1 MREHEVEKALKDAIE
16 KAEVGKEVNVSL
28 SSISSV
34 IDVDI
39 SVEEGGLPNYPN
51 RRKLQENQGGR
62 KYRYEYHE
70 MVYCDYH

>member
-39 SVEEGGLPNYPN
+39 SVEEGGLPLSEPEKASGES
-51 RRKLQENQGGR
+51 RGAEISI
-62 KYRYEYHE
+62 
-70 MVYCDYH
+70 